1 MDGADRLAVIDLGSN
16 TFRLVVFTS
25 GRSPAGN
32 PFYFR
37 SDEIYQPVRLAEGLA
52 GAGRLQPAAVERAL
66 AALSVFAHFCRAS
79 GIAPRQ
85 VAAVATEAVRNAADG
100 RQFIARAS
108 AETGLPIR
116 LLSGAEEAHYGYLA
130 AVDTTTICDGYVFE
144 LGGGSLQIVELRERR
159 PVRKLSLSL
168 GAVNLT
174 ERFLGGGREP
184 VSAKLISRLAEA
196 LRATLAEALPWREAP
211 RLVGLGGAVRNLATA
226 LAPKGMPATAQ
237 GLSIELAGLRKLRA
251 RLARLPAAQRDRLPG
266 IKAARADVIVAAA
279 VLLEVLIELAGGG
292 PLEATEAGLREG
304 VFFEQFFAASE
315 GVVPDVRRFSVLNL
329 AARYGLDGA
338 HSVHV
343 AALAL
348 SLFDQ
353 AAALGLFAP
362 LPGERE
368 LLWAAGILHDL
379 GMAVDYDDHHRHS
392 RYLIL
397 HQPLGGYSP
406 WEVGVIA
413 QLARYHRK
421 GEPGGGPL
429 RFLLGEAG
437 EQVVRRGAA
446 LLRLAE
452 SLERA
457 RDQAVRTVALVREG
471 DGVLLEVAGAGPL
484 ELQRWAAE
492 REAGLFA
499 AAFGLRMRGV
509 RERPAVAAE
518 GVAAR

>member
-196 LRATLAEALPWREAP
+196 LRATLGEALPWREAP

-329 AARYGLDGA
+329 AARY
-338 HSVHV
+338 
-343 AALAL
+343 
-348 SLFDQ
+348 
-353 AAALGLFAP
+353 GLFAP